1 MKKALVLLFSVVFT
15 LVMQAQDEYKYAVT
29 FTDKD
34 HTPFSLDNPEAF
46 LSQRAIDRRSK
57 FYIAYNE
64 SDLPIDPVY
73 IETVLSATADAKLII
88 QVKWMNTII
97 ISLDNPDHIA
107 NINALAEVKSTVLVY
122 NPTLKSNHID
132 KFNDDFLEVS
142 PGETFKGLQA
152 NDSAFYGGAWTQIHQ
167 LNGEKLHDQNLKG
180 DGMVIAVLDAGFI
193 SVDTAKVFKNLW
205 DNDRVLGTANMVIP
219 SKTVFADH
227 GHGTFVLSI
236 MGGYLPGVHVGTAP
250 EASYYLIRT
259 EDVYSENIIEEYNWV
274 AGAAFAD
281 SVGADILNT
290 SLGYIDFDDSDFDYT
305 YDDLDGNTTVITKA
319 ANLAFQKGML
329 VVNSAGNSGSSSWRY
344 LGAPADGY
352 DVFSIGSVNGN
363 EIIASSS
370 SHGFPWS
377 DDVKPNVVARGS
389 GAYGYST
396 GSASITQSSGTSVSC
411 PVISGM
417 SACLWSANPN
427 LSPFWIKQ
435 AIEKSADRL
444 LQPDTL
450 YGYGLPDYQM
460 ALSILGLNDD
470 SSLAQNIQLSPNPA
484 ASTIFVSLKAKK
496 NTDVELKI
504 YNIQGALVHQKK
516 IKFYS
521 SQIPLNISSLSSGIY
536 ILEAKTTNSSDKI
549 KFTKI

>member
-1 MKKALVLLFSVVFT
+1 MKKPLVLLFSIVFS
-15 LVMQAQDEYKYAVT
+15 LVIQAQDEYKFAVE

-34 HTPFSLDNPEAF
+34 HTPFSLDNPEGF

-57 FYIAYNE
+57 FYIGYDE
-64 SDLPIDPVY
+64 TDLPIDPDY
-73 IETVLSATADAKLII
+73 IENVLSATSDIELII
-88 QVKWMNTII
+88 QVKWINTII
-97 ISLDNPDHIA
+97 ISLENPDHIA
-107 NINALAEVKSTVLVY
+107 TINALSEVKNTVMVY
-122 NPTLKSNHID
+122 NPTLKNKHID
-132 KFNDDFLEVS
+132 KFNDEVFDVIS
-142 PGETFKGLQA
+142 SASIKEVLSH
-152 NDSAFYGGAWTQIHQ
+152 DSAFYGGAWTQIHQ
-167 LNGEKLHDQNLKG
+167 LNGEKLHQQNLQG
-180 DGMVIAVLDAGFI
+180 EGMVIAVLDAGFI
-193 SVDTAKVFKNLW
+193 SCDTAEVFQNLW
-205 DNDRVLGTANMVIP
+205 DNDRLLGTANMVIP
-219 SKTVFADH
+219 NKTVFADH

-250 EASYYLIRT
+250 EASYWLIRT

-281 SVGADILNT
+281 SVGADIINT
-290 SLGYIDFDDSDFDYT
+290 SLGYIDFDDSNFDHT

-319 ANLAFQKGML
+319 SNLAFKKGML
-329 VVNSAGNSGSSSWRY
+329 VLNSAGNSGHIDWRY

-352 DVFSIGSVNGN
+352 DVFTVGSVDAEGV
-363 EIIASSS
+363 IAYSS

-377 DDVKPNVVARGS
+377 EDVKPNVVARGS
-389 GAYGYST
+389 RAYGYSV
-396 GSASITQSSGTSVSC
+396 GSASISQSSGTSFSC

-460 ALSILGLNDD
+460 ALNILGLNDE
-470 SSLAQNIQLSPNPA
+470 LVLEQNIQLSPNPA
-484 ASTIFVSLKAKK
+484 ISNIFVRIKAEK
-496 NTDVELKI
+496 NMDVELKI
-504 YNIQGALVHQKK
+504 YNIQGAIVKQRNVK
-516 IKFYS
+516 YYNS
-521 SQIPLNISSLSSGIY
+521 AIPMDVSDLSSGVY
-536 ILEAKTTNSSDKI
+536 ILEAKTTKLSERT